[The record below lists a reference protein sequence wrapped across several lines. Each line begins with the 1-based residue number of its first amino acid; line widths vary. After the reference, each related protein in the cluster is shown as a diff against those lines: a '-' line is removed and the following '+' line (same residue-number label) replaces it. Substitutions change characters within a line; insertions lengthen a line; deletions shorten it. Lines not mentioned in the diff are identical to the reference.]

1 MLECGTHDWEKM
13 PCSNA
18 LSAEKIAVRVWTY
31 LMFFISCQLY
41 QNKLGV
47 SLDVCKLQL
56 QLLIEHRHLFN
67 MVLTPDLDRGEG
79 GSPTVAI
86 QKLLGVF
93 RDEVGKC
100 FSLQPAESAW
110 QS

>member
-1 MLECGTHDWEKM
+1 
-13 PCSNA
+13 
-18 LSAEKIAVRVWTY
+18 
-31 LMFFISCQLY
+31 MFFISCQPY

-67 MVLTPDLDRGEG
+67 MELTPDLDRGEG
-79 GSPTVAI
+79 GSPTVAV
-86 QKLLGVF
+86 QKLLGAVKAL

-100 FSLQPAESAW
+100 FSLQPAESA
-110 QS
+110 